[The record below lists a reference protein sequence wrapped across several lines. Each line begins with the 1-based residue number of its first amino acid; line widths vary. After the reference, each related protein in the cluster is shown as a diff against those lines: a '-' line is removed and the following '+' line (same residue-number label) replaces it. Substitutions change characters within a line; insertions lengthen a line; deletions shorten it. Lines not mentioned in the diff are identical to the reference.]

1 MRKSIS
7 HDNRAVSVAVTHV
20 LTVGITAILI
30 SGLLLGSSS
39 LLETQ
44 QERSAENALTTIGE
58 RLGSEI
64 TSLNQSVTGGETASI
79 NTSHQR
85 QVAGSQYTVTLLNSG
100 CSTYPLVDSSPCVVL
115 ESQGQ
120 DVTVAIPLSE
130 EIEVDDGATVTGGGI
145 EIVYDGSKITVRSG
159 Q

>member
-1 MRKSIS
+1 MSFGR
-7 HDNRAVSVAVTHV
+7 DDRGVSVAVTHV

-58 RLGSEI
+58 RLASDI
-64 TSLNQSVTGGETASI
+64 TSLDQQASSSATAAI

-85 QVAGSQYTVTLLNSG
+85 QVAGSQYSVTLLNSG
-100 CSTYPLVDSSPCVVL
+100 CSTYPLIDSSPCVVL
-115 ESQGQ
+115 ESKGE

-130 EIEVDDGATVTGGGI
+130 DIAVDDGATVTGGPI
-145 EIVYDGSKITVRSG
+145 EIVYDGSQITVRAG
-159 Q
+159 R

>member
-1 MRKSIS
+1 MSFIR
-7 HDNRAVSVAVTHV
+7 DDRAVSVAVTHV

-30 SGLLLGSSS
+30 SGLLLGASS

-44 QERSAENALTTIGE
+44 QERSAENALNTIGE

-64 TSLNQSVTGGETASI
+64 TNLDQQATAGETASI

-85 QVAGSQYTVTLLNSG
+85 QVAGSQYTVTLLDSG
-100 CSTYPLVDSSPCVVL
+100 CSTYPLIDSSPCVVL
-115 ESQGQ
+115 ESQGE

-130 EIEVDDGATVTGGGI
+130 DIEVEDDVTVTGGPI

-159 Q
+159 R

>member
-1 MRKSIS
+1 MRETLIR
-7 HDNRAVSVAVTHV
+7 DDRAVSVAVTHV
-20 LTVGITAILI
+20 LTVGITAVLI

-58 RLGSEI
+58 RLGGEI
-64 TSLNQSVTGGETASI
+64 TSLNHSTSAGETASI

-85 QVAGSQYTVTLLNSG
+85 QVAGSQYSVTLLESG
-100 CSTYPLVDSSPCVVL
+100 CSAYPLIDTSPCVVL
-115 ESQGQ
+115 ESQGE

-130 EIEVDDGATVTGGGI
+130 SIDVAHDVTVTGGPI
-145 EIVYDGSKITVRSG
+145 EIVYDGNEITVRSG
-159 Q
+159 